1 MYTKDLVAVLTTTDG
16 KTYTLDKTKLLSRT
30 FTENSSSASNI
41 SLGYCAAKSYTFA
54 LNNLNGQWDDVILT
68 DATMLLSVED
78 TADVTGGYKI
88 GKFYI
93 ETAKKENGAINI
105 TSTDAMT
112 KFDTKFMGAT
122 YPCTIGH
129 LVQVIA
135 DQLNIKLATPT
146 FTNSEFTIEKGDR
159 LKGASCRN
167 ILVSCCELAGCFA
180 QITSDE
186 ELELRWYDFSTMV
199 TEFAYGDFS
208 KFVADETPTQITG
221 VQYYLEDKKLTA
233 GSDGNAISIT
243 ANNALFDN
251 VNESDIQ
258 NVLDSIY
265 NDKIKQ
271 LGYLPCNFTTSDFR
285 GLKIGDAVWVTT
297 EKGQRYVSIVT
308 QNKIIGMMQNQ
319 VLCVGKSIIVNKGY
333 TKAIKGVNDADKG
346 DKIGYVLG
354 ESNRAYAFTNST
366 QTVAACALG
375 LDVDTRV
382 AVQLLATYQ
391 FSPDEETNAP
401 LITLEYRVNGATQM
415 TFYQYPHS
423 GMNTFSAA
431 FIPSA
436 QKPGT
441 ASIDLRL
448 TVLGGGV
455 ALEKRQA
462 QISLLVKNGNVVD
475 TPPWPEINIS
485 QSFNAI
491 TVSNNSEMIRVVA
504 LGENVMVDTA
514 EPQAGAISQDFT
526 AINILHEGLVS
537 VTAMFD
543 NLSLARVIKGEIL
556 KFNKAFKARYIY
568 TEKYMMVGTDFKEE
582 QAYLFDG
589 VEGVIDSGKLF
600 EIPIST
606 TEFKAINGLEVI

>member
-1 MYTKDLVAVLTTTDG
+1 MFTKDIKTRVKTISGNTVEFNSDNT
-16 KTYTLDKTKLLSRT
+16 KSRTYTSSVGTTSSIALGTAGADSLSFKLSNTTGYWDSIYLKKATLTPMILGENLS
-30 FTENSSSASNI
+30 FP
-41 SLGYCAAKSYTFA
+41 LGVF
-54 LNNLNGQWDDVILT
+54 L
-68 DATMLLSVED
+68 VE
-78 TADVTGGYKI
+78 TADKV
-88 GKFYI
+88 
-93 ETAKKENGAINI
+93 EGAINVNAL
-105 TSTDAMT
+105 DRMVDFDV
-112 KFDTKFMGAT
+112 KFLGAT
-122 YPCTIGH
+122 FPCTIGH
-129 LVQVIA
+129 IVKVIC
-135 DQLNIKLATPT
+135 DQIGITLKTPT
-146 FTNSEFTIEKGDR
+146 FTNSEVVVKSGER

-167 ILVSCCELAGCFA
+167 ILISCCEVSGCFSK
-180 QITSDE
+180 IDE
-186 ELELRWYDFSTMV
+186 LGQLVFDWYDFSDIKT
-199 TEFAYGDFS
+199 TFKYRDF
-208 KFVADETPTQITG
+208 KTFKADEAPIQISGIEFWQDEDHYRAGTDDLQLSLSNDNPLLDG
-221 VQYYLEDKKLTA
+221 LESE
-233 GSDGNAISIT
+233 G
-243 ANNALFDN
+243 
-251 VNESDIQ
+251 IQ
-258 NVLDSIY
+258 AVIDTIY
-265 NDKIKQ
+265 DEKIKMM
-271 LGYLPCNFTTSDFR
+271 GYLPCTFKTSDFR
-285 GLKIGDAVWVTT
+285 ELRAGDVIKVET
-297 EKGQRYVSIVT
+297 EKGQEYPTIITELRIIDNLEMQITCAGKAKVEEQRYT
-308 QNKIIGMMQNQ
+308 QGMRSPGQ
-319 VLCVGKSIIVNKGY
+319 G
-333 TKAIKGVNDADKG
+333 DPG

-423 GMNTFSAA
+423 GMNTFSTA

-491 TVSNNSEMIRVVA
+491 TVLNNSEMIRVVA

-526 AINILHEGLVS
+526 AINILPEGLVN

-556 KFNKAFKARYIY
+556 KFNKAFKARYTY
-568 TEKYMMVGTDFKEE
+568 TEKYMAVGTDFKEE